1 MNEEPTG
8 KWIEEIRLQC
18 RFASHAW
25 QEMRRSLI
33 GMDNEKSFFYVHAF
47 LNHSMEIAQILWPNN
62 KDCNERGKGL
72 REALKLTEDNLLNQ
86 SSIRRIVTH
95 FDERLELWMGTA
107 DTPHFLNL
115 NVMPKGTVADA
126 REDVFVRSFDSE
138 TYRLE
143 ILDQTFDLRDLYQ
156 TIRQLDKTAETW
168 RKLH

>member
-1 MNEEPTG
+1 MKG
-8 KWIEEIRLQC
+8 AR
-18 RFASHAW
+18 
-25 QEMRRSLI
+25 
-33 GMDNEKSFFYVHAF
+33 
-47 LNHSMEIAQILWPNN
+47 
-62 KDCNERGKGL
+62 GL